1 MKNNLTKKNGSAKTA
16 VKEEQ
21 SAAAAE
27 SAEQNVKTSR
37 MEELLEKISVTVPKL
52 GELVKGE
59 VIEIAKNAIYLDLG
73 ILGTGIVMGRE
84 MKDGLGI
91 ADNLKKGD
99 EIEATVISLENEDGY
114 MELSLRE
121 AGYEKTW
128 DELERKL
135 KEGDIV
141 STKILAANR
150 GGLMVEINGVTGFLP
165 VSQLSNENYPRV
177 EDGDKN
183 KILQLL
189 NQFVDKNMDVRI
201 IDVDRDEEKLIVSE
215 KATLSEKEQA
225 EIKKFQLG
233 DVITGV
239 VSGIVDFGV
248 FVKFPPKD
256 KIEKDVE
263 PKAML
268 EGLVHISEL
277 AWQLIENPRDIVK
290 VGEKVQCKIIG
301 VEETRISLSIRALKT
316 DPWSNVNEKYRVGDV
331 VKGEIT
337 KFNPFGAFVQ
347 LDQDIHGLAHI
358 SELNRFAQG
367 KNIET
372 LLHVGEKYDF
382 KILSIDS
389 KNHRMGLSPL
399 KKEAAEKLKAEKTE
413 SGKTEKEES
422 SEKKIKSKKS
432 KAAAEKNTDEENTGK
447 KSSKKKSTTKTE
459 EKKEKAK
466 KPMNAIE
473 AALQKAEAKSMKKKS
488 PSASVSSLEKA
499 KK

>member
-1 MKNNLTKKNGSAKTA
+1 MKNNLTKKNGSAETA
-16 VKEEQ
+16 IKEETAPAVTQ
-21 SAAAAE
+21 GTEETA
-27 SAEQNVKTSR
+27 KTSR
-37 MEELLEKISVTVPKL
+37 MEELLDKITVTVPKL

-256 KIEKDVE
+256 KTEKDVE

-316 DPWSNVNEKYRVGDV
+316 DPWSNVNEKYRVGEV

-367 KNIET
+367 KNIES
-372 LLHVGEKYDF
+372 LLQVGEKYDF

-399 KKEAAEKLKAEKTE
+399 KKEAAQKLKTEQAGASKSEKE
-413 SGKTEKEES
+413 VSTEK
-422 SEKKIKSKKS
+422 KTKSKKAKPAAEKGDENDTDKKS
-432 KAAAEKNTDEENTGK
+432 GKKKAAAHVEPKE
-447 KSSKKKSTTKTE
+447 
-459 EKKEKAK
+459 EKAK

-473 AALQKAEAKSMKKKS
+473 AALQKVSAAKIIKKKGS
-488 PSASVSSLEKA
+488 SASTPSPVKT

>member
-1 MKNNLTKKNGSAKTA
+1 MKKNSSKLSTKKDDTLTQTA
-16 VKEEQ
+16 VTEPQNET
-21 SAAAAE
+21 SEVME
-27 SAEQNVKTSR
+27 S
-37 MEELLEKISVTVPKL
+37 LLGKISVTVPKL
-52 GELVKGE
+52 GDLVKGT

-99 EIEATVISLENEDGY
+99 EIEATVIDLENDEGY

-128 DELERKL
+128 DEIERKM
-135 KEGDIV
+135 KDGDIV
-141 STKILAANR
+141 TTKILAANR
-150 GGLMVEINGVTGFLP
+150 GGLMVEINGITGFLP

-189 NQFVDKNMDVRI
+189 SQFVEKNMDVRI
-201 IDVDRDEEKLIVSE
+201 IDVDRNDEKLIVSE
-215 KATLSEKEQA
+215 KATLSEKEQE

-233 DVITGV
+233 DEIEGM

-248 FVKFPPKD
+248 FVKFPPKG
-256 KIEKDVE
+256 KTEKEVE

-290 VGEKVQCKIIG
+290 VGEKVKCKIIG
-301 VEETRISLSIRALKT
+301 IDDARISLSIRALKV
-316 DPWSNVNEKYRVGDV
+316 DPWSKVHEKYKIGTVI
-331 VKGEIT
+331 KGEIT

-347 LDQDIHGLAHI
+347 LDRDIHGLAHI
-358 SELNRFAQG
+358 SELNRFSQG
-367 KNIET
+367 KNIES
-372 LLHVGEKYDF
+372 LLHVGEKYEF
-382 KILSIDS
+382 KVLSIDP

-399 KKEAAEKLKAEKTE
+399 TKEAAEKIKSEKTE
-413 SGKTEKEES
+413 RTDAEVK
-422 SEKKIKSKKS
+422 EKK
-432 KAAAEKNTDEENTGK
+432 D
-447 KSSKKKSTTKTE
+447 TE
-459 EKKEKAK
+459 EKKDKVKKEKKEKEEKAEEKDKEEKKDKKAK
-466 KPMNAIE
+466 KTK
-473 AALQKAEAKSMKKKS
+473 AAEEKTAKAVKKTS
-488 PSASVSSLEKA
+488 
-499 KK
+499 KKG

>member
-1 MKNNLTKKNGSAKTA
+1 MKKNSPKLST
-16 VKEEQ
+16 
-21 SAAAAE
+21 E
-27 SAEQNVKTSR
+27 SNDQVTPTVVHEPQGEVSI
-37 MEELLEKISVTVPKL
+37 MESLLEKITVTVPKL
-52 GELVKGE
+52 GDLVKGS

-99 EIEATVISLENEDGY
+99 EIEATVIDLENDEGY

-128 DELERKL
+128 DEIERKM
-135 KEGDIV
+135 KDADIV

-150 GGLMVEINGVTGFLP
+150 GGLMVEINGIMGFLP

-189 NQFVDKNMDVRI
+189 SQFVEKNMDVRI
-201 IDVDRDEEKLIVSE
+201 IDVDRNDEKLIVSE
-215 KATLSEKEQA
+215 KATLSEKEQE

-233 DVITGV
+233 DEISGV

-248 FVKFPPKD
+248 FVKFPPKG
-256 KIEKDVE
+256 KAEKEVE

-290 VGEKVQCKIIG
+290 VGERVSCKIIG
-301 VEETRISLSIRALKT
+301 IDDARISLSIRALKV
-316 DPWSNVNEKYRVGDV
+316 DPWSKVHEKYKIGSVI
-331 VKGEIT
+331 KGEIT

-347 LDQDIHGLAHI
+347 LDRDIHGLAHI

-372 LLHVGEKYDF
+372 LLHAGEKYEF
-382 KILSIDS
+382 KVLSIDP

-399 KKEAAEKLKAEKTE
+399 TKEAAGKIKAEKTVSDE
-413 SGKTEKEES
+413 TQKAEEKAEETVEKEDKADVPAKKVKKIKATPEKNTKEDVKIQKDAKKAKKS
-422 SEKKIKSKKS
+422 TKKSEKK
-432 KAAAEKNTDEENTGK
+432 A
-447 KSSKKKSTTKTE
+447 
-459 EKKEKAK
+459 
-466 KPMNAIE
+466 
-473 AALQKAEAKSMKKKS
+473 
-488 PSASVSSLEKA
+488 
-499 KK
+499 